1 MSVIAKVMSDYDVA
15 PEEIPYEQD
24 FNQRCKWSILKK
36 SERYFRVKGKGWY
49 HCSCDGESYSWSSPH
64 SWAIIDLKKAKI
76 RYSWHE
82 QCQYC
87 RQRKLPKF
95 PLDSIRDMARVA
107 VRKYLVR
114 IGEMEPTCSYAD
126 EDEEED
132 EGPHLQHLCGMCKEL
147 QRSCWVRHRP
157 QYASQQL

>member
-1 MSVIAKVMSDYDVA
+1 MNVIAKVMLENDVSL
-15 PEEIPYEQD
+15 EEIPFEQD
-24 FNQRCKWSILKK
+24 FNQRRKWSCLKN
-36 SERYFRVKGKGWY
+36 SLRYFRVKGKGWY
-49 HCSCDGESYSWSSPH
+49 HCDCDGESYSWSSPH

-87 RQRKLPKF
+87 KEKKLPKF

-114 IGEMEPTCSYAD
+114 IGEIEPLSSYAD
-126 EDEEED
+126 EDEEEEED

-147 QRSCWVRHRP
+147 KRSCCPRHRL
-157 QYASQQL
+157 QHAI